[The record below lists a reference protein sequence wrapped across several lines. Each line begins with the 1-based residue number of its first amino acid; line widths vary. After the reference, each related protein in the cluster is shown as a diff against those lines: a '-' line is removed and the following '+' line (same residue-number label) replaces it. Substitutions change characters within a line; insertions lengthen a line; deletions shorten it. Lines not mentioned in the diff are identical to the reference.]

1 LCTFTKKVLRF
12 VAAQVG
18 YGNAPT
24 VPSERSGVALT
35 EDQRKLFTLPGKIH
49 DTLQLNPKDP
59 RLLG

>member
-1 LCTFTKKVLRF
+1 MLRF